1 MTPPDM
7 IRFVPLAIAT
17 LSVAIAFTPA
27 RAEVAAQP
35 EPAASKTNFTES
47 PITPGFWQF
56 SSIGTLSS
64 DAIARGCREY
74 VTFQLQEGYYFM
86 LRMKRSAP
94 ESAAPRLSTATVHE
108 IGRCT
113 FDRESQSEHCDVA
126 VTDEAGT
133 VNQGFVDI
141 RYSTENSAL
150 KMTIKAAITQGPHAG
165 KTELFERFP
174 VKCPDSVVHDLMAPA
189 KR

>member
-1 MTPPDM
+1 MV
-7 IRFVPLAIAT
+7 RFVPAFAMAALSIAT
-17 LSVAIAFTPA
+17 AFALA
-27 RAEVAAQP
+27 RAEVATQP
-35 EPAASKTNFTES
+35 EPAASKTTFRAS

-56 SSIGTLSS
+56 SSLRNTSN
-64 DAIARGCREY
+64 DDIAQGCRDY
-74 VTFQLQEGYYFM
+74 VTFQLQDGYYFM
-86 LRMKRSAP
+86 LGMKKSAV
-94 ESAAPRLSTATVHE
+94 ESAEPRLSPTVHE
-108 IGRCT
+108 VGRCT
-113 FDRESQSEHCDVA
+113 FDQKSQSEHCDVA
-126 VTDEAGT
+126 VTDDAGT

-165 KTELFERFP
+165 KTESFERFP